1 MIWHA
6 AAAFGATGAWLR
18 WSVGWWLPLL
28 LAVVAAHRRSRVA
41 ALLMIFVLA
50 GWLGDRAAAGL
61 DGAILPD
68 LPVPEAGPW
77 RAAAGARDLATVFL
91 AASVSTDARLD

>member
-1 MIWHA
+1 MIWHV

-41 ALLMIFVLA
+41 ALLLIFVLA
-50 GWLGDRAAAGL
+50 GWLGDRAEAGL
-61 DGAILPD
+61 DPPPATDVDAWVMLTGDPAL
-68 LPVPEAGPW
+68 LGWWVFAHRRAGV
-77 RAAAGARDLATVFL
+77 RTGSR
-91 AASVSTDARLD
+91 